1 MITRNSRYSLE
12 ATYPSKDL
20 SRADRPITGLEPHE
34 VGELVSRRE
43 HRVVQGER
51 LDQLAHRYYGD
62 PLKYWLIVD
71 ANAGDTIFPEDLM
84 VPGRVLRIPRS
95 PL

>member
-1 MITRNSRYSLE
+1 MITRNSRYQLE
-12 ATYPSKDL
+12 ATYASSDPA
-20 SRADRPITGLEPHE
+20 RADRPIAGLEPHE
-34 VGELVSRRE
+34 VGDLVSRRE
-43 HRVVQGER
+43 HRVLEGER
-51 LDQLAHRYYGD
+51 LDQLAVRYYGD

-71 ANAGDTIFPEDLM
+71 ANAGDVLFPEDLM

>member
-1 MITRNSRYSLE
+1 MITRNSRYRPE
-12 ATYPSKDL
+12 AAYSSTDPA
-20 SRADRPITGLEPHE
+20 RADQPIAGVAPHQAA
-34 VGELVSRRE
+34 ELVSRRE
-43 HRVVQGER
+43 HRVLEGER
-51 LDQLAHRYYGD
+51 LDQLAERYYGD

-71 ANAGDTIFPEDLM
+71 ANASDVLFPEDLM